1 MSRMLSASISC
12 DNTNIKNTKK
22 IQKYKNTNT
31 KLPETQEV
39 GIGLKDK
46 RRGVV
51 CRMLSGSISCDNT
64 SRWDTLLEITS
75 LEKQKCE
82 KHNNLEAL
90 FPSQET
96 KPMGN

>member
-1 MSRMLSASISC
+1 MTIQ
-12 DNTNIKNTKK
+12 
-22 IQKYKNTNT
+22 IQKYKNIKIQTYTNT